1 MAVRK
6 RQALPPRVLIQAHR
20 HRVIQYNQGSGTT
33 ALLERKKK
41 MFPLRDEV
49 WGVFL
54 RGLVYGFLAG
64 IVLIVLF
71 LRSGK
76 YGGLVAGKPIGFVYF
91 LAGLEVGIALIGTI
105 V

>member
-33 ALLERKKK
+33 APLERKKK

-76 YGGLVAGKPIGFVYF
+76 YGGLVAVKPRRFFYSFFAAEIVVF
-91 LAGLEVGIALIGTI
+91 LYV
-105 V
+105 